1 MVAIVLY
8 HHFQISIESPITY
21 QLINTEN
28 FVDKKYIKLTSQPY
42 YQPYDLSIIHTADEA
57 YYWSYDI
64 MVS

>member
-1 MVAIVLY
+1 MVVIVLY
-8 HHFQISIESPITY
+8 HIFKLVLKITY

-28 FVDKKYIKLTSQPY
+28 FVDKKYIKLISQPY

>member
-1 MVAIVLY
+1 MVVIVLY
-8 HHFQISIESPITY
+8 RIFKLVLNSPITY

-28 FVDKKYIKLTSQPY
+28 FAGQKYIKLISQPY

-57 YYWSYDI
+57 YYGSYDI